1 MKFKMNKHDK
11 NDNEESL
18 LSVFLSTSQSIDEDI
33 NKAKEIIEQEGLDP
47 QKLQK
52 EGMAFITALQVKAK
66 TQNQLSLSDL
76 IKKLITAG
84 IPKTLLEK
92 RIIPSA
98 LAIDWRRESY
108 TSESGFIAAFA
119 SSIFGLTENDI
130 WEGRKLTFANSPAG
144 TAMFKVPV
152 NASISQIK
160 AYSYYAYYL
169 AKLVAKSYKPVKT
182 EPLPEDID
190 EFKANYLS
198 KYRSFDLRS
207 LLNYA
212 WELGFCVLPLNDP
225 GVFHGACWNI
235 EGRRVI
241 VLKQTTKY
249 HARWIFDL
257 LHELY
262 HVLAH
267 LDQANSAVVETQELN
282 PFINNDTLEEREANT
297 FAHQVLF
304 GDRAEDIL
312 NHCVKLTKGRMENLK
327 SAVTNISRSENIR
340 EDILANYVAFR
351 LSLSDQNW
359 WGPAASFQ
367 ITEPD
372 PFAIATE
379 ILNKNVAT
387 EGLNQMENSLLK
399 IAISNN

>member
-1 MKFKMNKHDK
+1 MNKHDK

-33 NKAKEIIEQEGLDP
+33 EKAKEIIKQEGLDP
-47 QKLQK
+47 QELQK
-52 EGMAFITALQVKAK
+52 EGMAFISGLQKKVN
-66 TQNQLSLSDL
+66 TQSRLSLNEL
-76 IKKLITAG
+76 IKKLTVSG
-84 IPKTLLEK
+84 LPKTLLEK

-98 LAIDWRRESY
+98 LAIDWKRHNY
-108 TSESGFIAAFA
+108 ASEVGALAAFV
-119 SSIFGLTENDI
+119 SSIFGFKENEI
-130 WEGRKLTFANSPAG
+130 WEDKTLSFANSPAG
-144 TAMFKVPV
+144 TAMFKAPL

-169 AKLVAKSYKPVKT
+169 AKIVAKSYNPTKT

-190 EFKANYLS
+190 EFKTIYLN

-207 LLNYA
+207 LLNFA

-235 EGRRVI
+235 GGRRVI

-262 HVLAH
+262 HALAH
-267 LDQANSAVVETQELN
+267 LDEIDSALVETQELN

-297 FAHQVLF
+297 FSHQVLF

-312 NHCVKLTKGRMENLK
+312 NQCVKLTRGRMENLK
-327 SAVTNISRSENIR
+327 SAVANISRVENLR

-351 LSLSDQNW
+351 LSLNDQNW

-372 PFAIATE
+372 PFSIATE
-379 ILNKNVAT
+379 ILNKNIVTA
-387 EGLNQMENSLLK
+387 GLNQMEHSLLK

>member
-1 MKFKMNKHDK
+1 MNKHDK

-33 NKAKEIIEQEGLDP
+33 NKAKEIIKQEGLDP

-66 TQNQLSLSDL
+66 TQSQLSLSDL

-108 TSESGFIAAFA
+108 KSESGFIAAFA

-144 TAMFKVPV
+144 TAMFKAPV

-169 AKLVAKSYKPVKT
+169 AKLVAKSYKPVKK

-190 EFKANYLS
+190 EFKANYIS

-262 HVLAH
+262 HALAH

-297 FAHQVLF
+297 FSHQVLF

-327 SAVTNISRSENIR
+327 SAVSNISRSENIR

-359 WGPAASFQ
+359 WGPASSFQ
-367 ITEPD
+367 VTEPD

-379 ILNKNVAT
+379 ILNKNLDT
-387 EGLNQMENSLLK
+387 EGLNQVESSLLK
-399 IAISNN
+399 IATSNN

>member
-1 MKFKMNKHDK
+1 MNKHDK

-33 NKAKEIIEQEGLDP
+33 EKANEIIKQEGLDP

-52 EGMAFITALQVKAK
+52 EGMEFISGLQKKVKA
-66 TQNQLSLSDL
+66 QSQVSLNDL
-76 IKKLITAG
+76 VKKLIIYG
-84 IPKTLLEK
+84 LPKTLLEK

-98 LAIDWRRESY
+98 FAVDWKKQNYS
-108 TSESGFIAAFA
+108 SEAGALAAFV
-119 SSIFGLTENDI
+119 SSIFGFKENDI
-130 WEGRKLTFANSPAG
+130 WEGKALRVATSPAG
-144 TAMFKVPV
+144 TAMFKAPI

-169 AKLVAKSYKPVKT
+169 AKLVAKSSNPTKT

-190 EFKANYLS
+190 EFKTNFLN

-207 LLNYA
+207 LLNFA

-235 EGRRVI
+235 GGRRVI

-262 HVLAH
+262 HALAH
-267 LDQANSAVVETQELN
+267 LDEIDSALVETQELN

-297 FAHQVLF
+297 FSHQVLF
-304 GDRAEDIL
+304 GDRAEEIL
-312 NHCVKLTKGRMENLK
+312 NHCVKLTKGRVENLK
-327 SAVTNISRSENIR
+327 SAVANISRSENIR

-351 LSLSDQNW
+351 LSLNDQNW

-367 ITEPD
+367 ITDPD
-372 PFAIATE
+372 PFSIAAE
-379 ILNKNVAT
+379 ILNKNLVT
-387 EGLNQMENSLLK
+387 DGLNQMEHSLLK

>member
-1 MKFKMNKHDK
+1 MNKHDK

-33 NKAKEIIEQEGLDP
+33 ETAKEIIRQEGLDP

-52 EGMAFITALQVKAK
+52 EGLAFIKALQTKAEAK
-66 TQNQLSLSDL
+66 TQLSVNDL
-76 IKKLITAG
+76 LRKLTIAG
-84 IPKTLLEK
+84 LPKTLLERK
-92 RIIPSA
+92 IIPSV
-98 LAIDWRRESY
+98 LAIDWRKQNYPSQA
-108 TSESGFIAAFA
+108 GFIVAFV

-130 WEGRKLTFANSPAG
+130 WEDRALTFANSPAG
-144 TAMFKVPV
+144 TAMFKAPV

-160 AYSYYAYYL
+160 AYSYYAHYL
-169 AKLVAKSYKPVKT
+169 AKLVAKSYKPSGK
-182 EPLPEDID
+182 EHLPEDID
-190 EFKANYLS
+190 EFKANYLN

-207 LLNYA
+207 LLTYA

-235 EGRRVI
+235 EGRKVI
-241 VLKQTTKY
+241 VLKQTTKH

-262 HVLAH
+262 HALAH
-267 LDQANSAVVETQELN
+267 LDKQDSAIVETQELN

-297 FAHQVLF
+297 FSHQVLF

-327 SAVTNISRSENIR
+327 AAVTNVSRAENIR
-340 EDILANYVAFR
+340 EDILANYLAFR
-351 LSLSDQNW
+351 LSLNDQNW
-359 WGPAASFQ
+359 WGAAVSFQ
-367 ITEPD
+367 ITDPD

-379 ILNKNVAT
+379 ILNKNIT
-387 EGLNQMENSLLK
+387 TKDLNQIENSLLK
-399 IAISNN
+399 NCNFK

>member
-1 MKFKMNKHDK
+1 MNKHDK

-33 NKAKEIIEQEGLDP
+33 ETAKEIIKQEGLNP
-47 QKLQK
+47 QKLQQ
-52 EGMAFITALQVKAK
+52 EGMAFITTLQTKAR
-66 TQNQLSLSDL
+66 TQSQLSLNDL
-76 IKKLITAG
+76 LKKLITAG
-84 IPKTLLEK
+84 FPKTLLEK

-98 LAIDWRRESY
+98 LAIDWRKQNY
-108 TSESGFIAAFA
+108 ASESGFIAAFVA
-119 SSIFGLTENDI
+119 NIFGVSENDI
-130 WEGRKLTFANSPAG
+130 WEGRTLTFANSPAG
-144 TAMFKVPV
+144 TAMFKAPV

-169 AKLVAKSYKPVKT
+169 AKLVAKSYNPINT

-190 EFKANYLS
+190 EFKANYIN

-262 HVLAH
+262 HALAH
-267 LDQANSAVVETQELN
+267 LDQLNSAVVETQELN

-297 FAHQVLF
+297 FSHQVLF
-304 GDRAEDIL
+304 GDRAEEIL

-327 SAVTNISRSENIR
+327 TAVTNISRAENIR

-351 LSLSDQNW
+351 LSLNDQNW
-359 WGPAASFQ
+359 WGPSASFQ

-372 PFAIATE
+372 PFIIATE

-387 EGLNQMENSLLK
+387 EGLNQMESSLLT